1 MLGFQSGDLG
11 SNPSRL
17 IPDLKFSRKVC
28 SSGNDQRLSAAETA
42 TLVRGV
48 EIATASI
55 MDLTAEVPQL
65 LETAVATVLTVE
77 LYYL

>member
-1 MLGFQSGDLG
+1 MG
-11 SNPSRL
+11 
-17 IPDLKFSRKVC
+17 
-28 SSGNDQRLSAAETA
+28 QRLSAAETA

-65 LETAVATVLTVE
+65 SETAVVTVLTVE